1 MMNFSYFYGVNSESM
16 SLVHE
21 LEKSGNW
28 LFRRRSWLPVVIL
41 VPAIIWLFIA
51 NRSVI
56 YFNYTWEIIC
66 ILVSVAGELVRSYTV
81 GYVPRNT
88 SGRNVI
94 DQLADELNTT
104 GIYSIVRN
112 PLYLGNFLMWLGPVM
127 FLRSV
132 WCLIIFILAFWLYY
146 ERIIFAEEQYL
157 RRKFGET
164 YDIWAFRVKAV
175 IPSLKHYKKPALPFS
190 FRNVLKREHN
200 SIANLFIIFAILDT
214 VRNIAVTGRV
224 YMEPLYV
231 TLLVAAGIFWAVVRY
246 LVKRTSFLYV
256 DGR

>member
-1 MMNFSYFYGVNSESM
+1 M

-28 LFRRRSWLPVVIL
+28 LFRRRSWLPATIL
-41 VPAIIWLFIA
+41 VPAAVYILFIA

-56 YFNYTWEIIC
+56 YFNYTWEIAC
-66 ILVSVAGELVRSYTV
+66 ILVSVAGELLRSYTV

-94 DQLADELNTT
+94 EQLADELNTK
-104 GIYSIVRN
+104 GIYSVVRH
-112 PLYLGNFLMWLGPVM
+112 PLYIGNFLMWLGPVM

-132 WCLIIFILAFWLYY
+132 WWVLVFVLAYWLYY

-164 YDIWAFRVKAV
+164 YDTWAFRVRAV
-175 IPSLKHYKKPALPFS
+175 IPSFRRYMKAELPFS
-190 FRNVLKREHN
+190 LRNVLKREYN
-200 SIANLFIIFAILDT
+200 SIANMFIVFALLDFL
-214 VRNIAVTGRV
+214 RNISVTGRF
-224 YMEPLYV
+224 YLEPMYI
-231 TLLVAAGIFWAVVRY
+231 TLFVAALIFWGIIRY
-246 LVKRTSFLYV
+246 LVKRTRFLHV
-256 DGR
+256 EGR

>member
-1 MMNFSYFYGVNSESM
+1 M

-28 LFRRRSWLPVVIL
+28 LFRRRSWLPATIL
-41 VPAIIWLFIA
+41 VPAAVYILFIA

-56 YFNYTWEIIC
+56 YFNYTWEIAC
-66 ILVSVAGELVRSYTV
+66 ILVSVAGELLRSYTV

-94 DQLADELNTT
+94 EQLADDLNTK
-104 GIYSIVRN
+104 GIYSIVRH
-112 PLYLGNFLMWLGPVM
+112 PLYIGNFLMWLGPVL

-132 WCLIIFILAFWLYY
+132 WWVMMFILAYWLYY

-164 YDIWAFRVKAV
+164 YDTWAFRVKAV
-175 IPSLKHYKKPALPFS
+175 IPSFRRYVRADLPFS
-190 FRNVLKREHN
+190 LRNVLKREYN
-200 SIANLFIIFAILDT
+200 SIANMFVVFALLDLL
-214 VRNIAVTGRV
+214 RNISVTGRF
-224 YMEPLYV
+224 YLEPLYI
-231 TLLVAAGIFWAVVRY
+231 TMFVAALIFWAIFRY
-246 LVKRTSFLYV
+246 LVKRTRFLHV
-256 DGR
+256 EGR

>member
-1 MMNFSYFYGVNSESM
+1 M

-28 LFRRRSWLPVVIL
+28 LFRRRSWLPATIL
-41 VPAIIWLFIA
+41 VPAAVYILFIA

-56 YFNYTWEIIC
+56 YFNYTWEIAC
-66 ILVSVAGELVRSYTV
+66 ILVSVAGELLRSYTV

-94 DQLADELNTT
+94 EQLADELNTK
-104 GIYSIVRN
+104 GIYSVVRH
-112 PLYLGNFLMWLGPVM
+112 PLYIGNFLMWLGPVM

-132 WCLIIFILAFWLYY
+132 WWVLVFVLAYWLYY

-164 YDIWAFRVKAV
+164 YDTWAFRVRAV
-175 IPSLKHYKKPALPFS
+175 IPSFRRYMKAELPFS
-190 FRNVLKREHN
+190 LRNVLKREYN
-200 SIANLFIIFAILDT
+200 SIANMFIVFALLDLL
-214 VRNIAVTGRV
+214 RNISVTGRF
-224 YMEPLYV
+224 YLEPMYI
-231 TLLVAAGIFWAVVRY
+231 TLFVAALIFWGIIRY
-246 LVKRTSFLYV
+246 LVKRTRFLHV
-256 DGR
+256 EGR

>member
-1 MMNFSYFYGVNSESM
+1 M

-28 LFRRRSWLPVVIL
+28 LFRRRSWLPATIL
-41 VPAIIWLFIA
+41 VPAAVYILFIA

-56 YFNYTWEIIC
+56 YFNYTWEIAC
-66 ILVSVAGELVRSYTV
+66 ILVSVAGELLRSYTI

-94 DQLADELNTT
+94 EQLADELNTK
-104 GIYSIVRN
+104 GIYSVVRH
-112 PLYLGNFLMWLGPVM
+112 PLYIGNFLMWLGPIL

-132 WCLIIFILAFWLYY
+132 WWVIIFVLAYWLYY

-164 YDIWAFRVKAV
+164 YDTWAFRVKAV
-175 IPSLKHYKKPALPFS
+175 IPSFRRYVRAELPFS
-190 FRNVLKREHN
+190 FRNVLKREYN
-200 SIANLFIIFAILDT
+200 SIANMFVVFALLDLL
-214 VRNIAVTGRV
+214 RNVSVTGRF
-224 YMEPLYV
+224 YLEPLYI
-231 TLLVAAGIFWAVVRY
+231 TLFVAALIFWAIIRY
-246 LVKRTSFLYV
+246 MVKRTRFLHV
-256 DGR
+256 EGR

>member
-1 MMNFSYFYGVNSESM
+1 M

-28 LFRRRSWLPVVIL
+28 LFRRRSWLPATIL
-41 VPAIIWLFIA
+41 VPAAVYILFIA

-56 YFNYTWEIIC
+56 YFNYTWEIAC
-66 ILVSVAGELVRSYTV
+66 ILVSVAGELLRSYTV

-94 DQLADELNTT
+94 EQLADELNTK
-104 GIYSIVRN
+104 GIYSVVRH
-112 PLYLGNFLMWLGPVM
+112 PLYIGNFLMWLGPVM

-132 WCLIIFILAFWLYY
+132 WWVLVFILAYWLYY

-164 YDIWAFRVKAV
+164 YDTWAFRVRAV
-175 IPSLKHYKKPALPFS
+175 IPSFRRYMKAELPFS
-190 FRNVLKREHN
+190 LRNVLKREYN
-200 SIANLFIIFAILDT
+200 SIANMFIVFALLDFL
-214 VRNIAVTGRV
+214 RNISVTGRF
-224 YMEPLYV
+224 YLEPMYI
-231 TLLVAAGIFWAVVRY
+231 TLFVAALIFWGIIRY
-246 LVKRTSFLYV
+246 LVKRTRFLHV
-256 DGR
+256 EGR

>member
-1 MMNFSYFYGVNSESM
+1 M

-28 LFRRRSWLPVVIL
+28 LFRRRSWLPATIL
-41 VPAIIWLFIA
+41 VPVAVYILFIA

-56 YFNYTWEIIC
+56 YFDYTWEIAC
-66 ILVSVAGELVRSYTV
+66 ILVSVAGELLRSYTV

-94 DQLADELNTT
+94 EQLADELNTK
-104 GIYSIVRN
+104 GIYSVVRN
-112 PLYLGNFLMWLGPVM
+112 PLYIGNFLMWLGPVL

-132 WCLIIFILAFWLYY
+132 WWVFVFVLAYWLYY

-164 YDIWAFRVKAV
+164 YDTWAFRVKAV
-175 IPSLKHYKKPALPFS
+175 IPSFRHFVRADLPFS

-200 SIANLFIIFAILDT
+200 SIANLFVVFALLDLL
-214 VRNIAVTGRV
+214 RNISVTGRF
-224 YMEPLYV
+224 YLEPMYI
-231 TLLVAAGIFWAVVRY
+231 TLFVAALIFWAIVRY
-246 LVKRTSFLYV
+246 LVKRTRFLHV
-256 DGR
+256 EGR

>member
-1 MMNFSYFYGVNSESM
+1 M

-28 LFRRRSWLPVVIL
+28 LFRRRSWLPATIL
-41 VPAIIWLFIA
+41 VPAAVYILFIA

-56 YFNYTWEIIC
+56 YFNYTWEIAC
-66 ILVSVAGELVRSYTV
+66 ILVSVAGELLRSYTV

-94 DQLADELNTT
+94 EQLADELNTK
-104 GIYSIVRN
+104 GIYSVVRH
-112 PLYLGNFLMWLGPVM
+112 PLYIGNFLMWLGPVM

-132 WCLIIFILAFWLYY
+132 WWVLVFVLAYWLYY

-164 YDIWAFRVKAV
+164 YDTWAFRVRAV
-175 IPSLKHYKKPALPFS
+175 IPSFRRYMKAELPFS
-190 FRNVLKREHN
+190 LRNVLKREYN
-200 SIANLFIIFAILDT
+200 SIANRFIVFALLDLL
-214 VRNIAVTGRV
+214 RNISVTGRF
-224 YMEPLYV
+224 YLEPMYI
-231 TLLVAAGIFWAVVRY
+231 TLFVAALIFWGIIRY
-246 LVKRTSFLYV
+246 LVKRTRFLHV
-256 DGR
+256 EGR

>member
-1 MMNFSYFYGVNSESM
+1 M

-28 LFRRRSWLPVVIL
+28 LFRRRSWLPAVIIVLAVVY
-41 VPAIIWLFIA
+41 LFIA

-56 YFNYTWEIIC
+56 YFNLTWELLC
-66 ILVSVAGELVRSYTV
+66 ILVSVAGELLRSYTV

-104 GIYSIVRN
+104 GIYSVVRH
-112 PLYLGNFLMWLGPVM
+112 PLYIGNFLMWLGPVL

-132 WCLIIFILAFWLYY
+132 WCIIIFVLAYWLYY

-157 RRKFGET
+157 RRKFGEA
-164 YDIWAFRVKAV
+164 YDTWAFRVKAV
-175 IPSLKHYKKPALPFS
+175 IPGFRHHIKSKLPFS
-190 FRNVLKREHN
+190 FRNVLKREYN
-200 SIANLFIIFAILDT
+200 SIANLFIVFAIID
-214 VRNIAVTGRV
+214 VFRNLAVTGRV

-231 TLLVAAGIFWAVVRY
+231 TLLIPALIFWAVVRY
-246 LVKRTSFLYV
+246 MVKRTKFLYV
-256 DGR
+256 EGR